1 MPNNGLGF
9 TIRFLAK
16 KESAELDD
24 LIKKLGITKTQIESI
39 QNRVSAKKGETT
51 VVKYRDG
58 VRKVT
63 TELDKTNNVLKQTST
78 LTNKAFDFGKL
89 LSYFN
94 VLKMVFNKTMEFFKA
109 AADYNETL
117 EKFYVSM
124 GSSAPDAMKFQ
135 NTLANAIG
143 TSTADM
149 MNFQSNFRN
158 IMAGLGDISSK
169 EAERVSESLTKMS
182 LDYSSLFNV
191 SQDAASK
198 KFQAALV
205 GQIMPIRR
213 DSGYDVSKNAVSNR
227 AAELGIGKTYA
238 QLSETE
244 KRLIRILLLMEQMKR
259 TGAFGDLARTIE
271 SPSNQLK
278 VLNNQLQELKVW
290 LGSVF
295 MGTIGAILPYING
308 FVMALKEIIKLFAFF
323 VGFTMPSA
331 GTAEFFEDVEDY
343 SIGIGDGIGAAANNA
358 KELKKQLQGFDAL
371 NVITTQSSSSGG
383 GGGGGAAGLDTVSP
397 ALLDALGQY
406 DSMMENV
413 RMKATDIR
421 DSLLQWLG
429 LYSDDGGI
437 TWHLKEGYTNLEKIW
452 DILKLIGIT
461 IAGYKVAKG
470 VFDFFNLLS
479 GGVLDKTDIQ
489 TSALS
494 IGFLIAGFYF
504 MYEGIKTAIDE
515 GGFSLESL
523 LKLAGGS
530 LISVISAGKLLKLK
544 MGAMKTLSI
553 SFWLAFDIVVLISIV
568 QWWNEYFD
576 EQKEQIYGDKKELNL
591 GETLNVGF
599 SAIGEGVVKNIP
611 LMDEYYNLVM
621 KVGDAAEEAGGK
633 VGEWLG
639 KKVVEAI
646 NLVLTTKHKFQKWYE
661 EDVAPWFTKEK
672 WEELAE
678 NIKRGIETKWNEFKE
693 WWNNTTLVRWF
704 NDNVMPWF
712 TKEKWQELGN
722 TAVTN
727 LKTWFD
733 DFKNTFDPLKNW
745 WDTKVAPWFTWE
757 KWRNLA
763 QDAWNGLASVFNG
776 GVFHIN
782 LPHFYWTT
790 QPAYGWVGDILKA
803 LNLPSSL
810 PKLNISWY
818 AQGGLPDVGELFMA
832 REAGPEL
839 VGSIGGQNAV
849 MNNQQIVQAV
859 SQGVAQAVSQVM
871 GSGGNKYQLFI
882 DGQQI
887 TDVVERRV
895 GRNANLYGT

>member
-24 LIKKLGITKTQIESI
+24 LIKKLGITKNQIDSI

-124 GSSAPDAMKFQ
+124 GSSAPVAIKFQ
-135 NTLANAIG
+135 NTLSNAIG

-158 IMAGLGDISSK
+158 IMAGLGDITS
-169 EAERVSESLTKMS
+169 EAAEQVSESLTKMS

-191 SQDAASK
+191 SQDVASK

-213 DSGYDVSKNAVSNR
+213 DSGYDVSKNAVANR
-227 AAELGIGKTYA
+227 AAELGIDRTYS

-290 LGSVF
+290 LGNVF

-308 FVMALKEIIKLFAFF
+308 FVMALKEIVKLFAFF
-323 VGFTMPSA
+323 VGFTMPSG

-383 GGGGGAAGLDTVSP
+383 GGGGGGAAGLDTVSP
-397 ALLDALGQY
+397 ELLKALGQY
-406 DSMMENV
+406 DSLMESV
-413 RMKATDIR
+413 QMKATGIR
-421 DSLLQWLG
+421 DKIMEWLG
-429 LYSDDGGI
+429 F
-437 TWHLKEGYTNLEKIW
+437 TKKVNKETGEVEWGLNKGYTNFEKIR
-452 DILKLIGIT
+452 DILILIGT
-461 IAGYKVAKG
+461 IFTGWKLAKG
-470 VFDFFNLLS
+470 IAWLM
-479 GGVLDKTDIQ
+479 DKLQ
-489 TSALS
+489 
-494 IGFLIAGFYF
+494 
-504 MYEGIKTAIDE
+504 
-515 GGFSLESL
+515 SL
-523 LKLAGGS
+523 S
-530 LISVISAGKLLKLK
+530 LILGTGGILKTLGLISA
-544 MGAMKTLSI
+544 A
-553 SFWLAFDIVVLISIV
+553 LAEIYLALQMIDWARDNFS
-568 QWWNEYFD
+568 
-576 EQKEQIYGDKKELNL
+576 EQKIQIYGDKEDLNFGENLNVALSSIGAGFNEDVIEKIFGEDALQPVIQFVADVRGELEVMASYFEQGGPLWGMGASFLRIVSFVFGIDAFSIIEQWIENVQKGFTNL
-591 GETLNVGF
+591 G
-599 SAIGEGVVKNIP
+599 KNIESWWN
-611 LMDEYYNLVM
+611 D
-621 KVGDAAEEAGGK
+621 
-633 VGEWLG
+633 
-639 KKVVEAI
+639 
-646 NLVLTTKHKFQKWYE
+646 
-661 EDVAPWFTKEK
+661 DVAPWFTPER
-672 WEELAE
+672 WQELAE
-678 NIKRGIETKWNEFKE
+678 NIQKGIEEAWNLFVD

-733 DFKNTFDPLKNW
+733 NFKNTFDPLRNW

-763 QDAWNGLASVFNG
+763 QDAWNALSSVFSG
-776 GVFHIN
+776 GSFHIN

-790 QPAYGWVGDILKA
+790 QPAYGWVGDILSA
-803 LNLPSSL
+803 LNLPASL

-871 GSGGNKYQLFI
+871 GNGGNKYQLFI